1 MGIRKGLIVFL
12 LVAILAFSAFGEA
25 KKKVILDT
33 DMVFGFDDGICMVML
48 AQAPN
53 IDLLGVVTCYAHNY
67 VTIEAAAAIRQLELI
82 GKADEIPVFMGCPY
96 PIFAYRV
103 KNEEYTEFE
112 KGFLGRDATKGEE
125 PESYE
130 AYIES
135 DPIPER
141 SFGTTTCGMPI
152 TPVQE
157 EHGVTWII
165 NTIRENPNEVTIIA
179 IGSMTNIAAAIT
191 LDPGIVPLVKE
202 IVYMSSSFDIPGNT
216 TPAAEYNIWYDPEA
230 AKAVYRAPWKKQ
242 VFNSLD
248 IDQYYKYTKDVHDRV
263 IEADTPITRM
273 LDEIYGARFEENPD
287 RQVSIWDLLSAAY
300 VIDPTLF
307 TEIQE
312 RWVDVDTNF
321 GLNYGRTVSW
331 TREGTQAP
339 GAQKADILWDM
350 NEEGFWDLFVELV
363 TAPVEDPVNPNW

>member
-1 MGIRKGLIVFL
+1 MGIRKGLIIFL

-53 IDLLGVVTCYAHNY
+53 IDLLGVITNYAHNY
-67 VTIEAAAAIRQLELI
+67 VTIEAAAGIRQLEMI

-96 PIFAYRV
+96 PIMAYRV
-103 KNEEYTEFE
+103 INEEFE
-112 KGFLGRDATKGEE
+112 EAERTFLGQVATKANDE
-125 PESYE
+125 PASYE
-130 AYIES
+130 DYVSNPDNFSYGA
-135 DPIPER
+135 PV
-141 SFGTTTCGMPI
+141 

-157 EHGVTWII
+157 ENGVTWLIE
-165 NTIRENPNEVTIIA
+165 TIRENPNEVTVIA

-191 LDPGIVPLVKE
+191 LAPDIVPLVKE
-202 IVYMSSSFDIPGNT
+202 ICYMSSSFDIPGNI

-230 AKAVYRAPWKKQ
+230 AKAVYRAPWNKQ

-248 IDQYYKYTKDVHDRV
+248 IDQYYKYTKEVHDKIV
-263 IEADTPITRM
+263 KADLPITRM
-273 LDEIYGARFEENPD
+273 LDEMYGQRFADDPD
-287 RQVSIWDLLSAAY
+287 RLVNIWDLLSAAY

-312 RWVDVDTNF
+312 RYVDVDTNY

-331 TREGTQAP
+331 QPGAWAQSAPGTQLV
-339 GAQKADILWDM
+339 DVLWDM
-350 NEEGFWDLFVELV
+350 DEEGFWDLFTELV
-363 TAPVEDPVNPNW
+363 TAPIEDPVNPNW